1 MVVRRRP
8 RRAQTT
14 PPHRTNVRR
23 VATLLARGGYLA
35 TRACAYVCAAR
46 NGCGGAGLCVRA
58 CRMCGRVCKYGR
70 WTPAPRPTTHIVEQS
85 TGADAIQRH
94 PTHYATRTH
103 RRGACSRNL
112 PPHGCAT
119 TSASRANNPTTPNQ
133 RSPRG
138 NIIGSG
144 WLPRHACVRVC
155 LRGAE
160 RLRWRGVVRARVSD
174 VRARVQIWAM
184 DPRPPPHNTH
194 RRTIDWR

>member
-46 NGCGGAGLCVRA
+46 DGCGGAGLCVRA

-112 PPHGCAT
+112 PPPDHPRT
-119 TSASRANNPTTPNQ
+119 HTHTHHQSTPRMCTLVLGA
-133 RSPRG
+133 RSTFRT
-138 NIIGSG
+138 
-144 WLPRHACVRVC
+144 
-155 LRGAE
+155 
-160 RLRWRGVVRARVSD
+160 WRRARACCASIGMALAPCHVLPGG
-174 VRARVQIWAM
+174 RG
-184 DPRPPPHNTH
+184 
-194 RRTIDWR
+194 